1 MKVKTQLYCV
11 LIAAIIIASSYAF
24 LDPTRS
30 LLCHR
35 ERNMAM
41 SLIDTSKSIKNVPKI
56 ATVGISVGLLFASQ
70 AMGQDISYKLVSPSF
85 YFHVIFYSSLQIFTI
100 LENFHLK

>member
-1 MKVKTQLYCV
+1 MKMKIQLYCA
-11 LIAAIIIASSYAF
+11 LIVAIIVASSHAL

-30 LLCHR
+30 LCHR
-35 ERNMAM
+35 GRNMAM

-85 YFHVIFYSSLQIFTI
+85 YFHVIFYSSLQIFTTT
-100 LENFHLK
+100 ENFRLK